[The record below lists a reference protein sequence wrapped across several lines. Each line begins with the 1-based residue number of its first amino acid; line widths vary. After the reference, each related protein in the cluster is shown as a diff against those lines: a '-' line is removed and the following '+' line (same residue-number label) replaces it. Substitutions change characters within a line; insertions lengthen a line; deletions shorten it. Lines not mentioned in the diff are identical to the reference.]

1 MRSRPVRLLRRAL
14 AALLLVAFPAMTA
27 AMALA
32 GPGADVHAEA
42 TPAHAHAGHHDGSGG
57 PGHQPAH
64 HQCCD
69 LCGAA
74 CGCSVHVSAI
84 VFSAPAVFLATGGGA
99 PLKVHALRR
108 TPVPHLLPLP
118 LGPPAPL
125 V

>member
-1 MRSRPVRLLRRAL
+1 MHSPPVRFLRRAL

-32 GPGADVHAEA
+32 GTVPGAHAEA
-42 TPAHAHAGHHDGSGG
+42 VQGHAHAGHHDGGG
-57 PGHQPAH
+57 PLHHPAH
-64 HQCCD
+64 QQCCD

-74 CGCSVHVSAI
+74 CGCSIHVGAI
-84 VFSAPAVFLATGGGA
+84 GLSSPAAVSVTGGA
-99 PLKVHALRR
+99 PPVTTR
-108 TPVPHLLPLP
+108 TVPLVRVPHLLPLP